1 MTSSSPE
8 QAVRRVAELQLRGSA
23 GPLPARVS
31 WPVLSPG
38 GGPPAML
45 VFHPADAGGED
56 VDALCRALCAQAG
69 LVVLWTVRP
78 AALGDAATALEWAA
92 DHAAELDADPGR
104 LLVGGQGAGASLAAA
119 AALRARDERWPAL
132 ARQVLVLP
140 PFAHDDGAAGAA
152 GLAGVA
158 PATIVTDGGA
168 ASEYARRLRRA
179 GVAVDE
185 LRHGADRSSAQLAT
199 DLAAALRR
207 RCTGDDA

>member
-1 MTSSSPE
+1 
-8 QAVRRVAELQLRGSA
+8 
-23 GPLPARVS
+23 
-31 WPVLSPG
+31 
-38 GGPPAML
+38 ML
-45 VFHPADAGGED
+45 VFHPADAGGGD

-69 LVVLWTVRP
+69 LVVLWTVQP
-78 AALGDAATALEWAA
+78 VALGDAATALEWAA
-92 DHAAELDADPGR
+92 DHATELDADPGR
-104 LLVGGQGAGASLAAA
+104 LLVGGQGAGAALAAA
-119 AALRARDERWPAL
+119 AALRARDEGWPAL

-140 PFAHDDGAAGAA
+140 RFAHDDGAAGAA

-168 ASEYARRLRRA
+168 ASEYAGRLRRA

-199 DLAAALRR
+199 DIAAALRR